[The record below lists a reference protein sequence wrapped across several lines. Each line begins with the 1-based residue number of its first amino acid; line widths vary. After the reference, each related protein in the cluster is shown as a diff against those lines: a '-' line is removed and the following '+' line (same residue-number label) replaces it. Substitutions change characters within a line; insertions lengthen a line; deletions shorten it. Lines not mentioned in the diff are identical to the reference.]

1 MFAEAIDFNVFHDDH
16 VVAFFV
22 EDGIADNIVWI
33 DTIAAEEE
41 VI

>member
-1 MFAEAIDFNVFHDDH
+1 MFAEAINFDVLHDDH

-22 EDGIADNIVWI
+22 EDGVADNVVWI

-41 VI
+41 IV